1 VLCAGAYNIALAHS
15 TGPSVLA
22 LSRQNVP
29 NLETSTVD
37 KVKLGAYTVFE
48 SSPGAPLDAVIVAT
62 GSEVGIALDG
72 AKKLEGK
79 SVRVVSMP
87 CTELFDAQS
96 EDYRYGAREA
106 FPVSCSLGNLTIVA
120 CGIYCFVCWNGYVSG
135 AGRAFSLTEC
145 RC

>member
-1 VLCAGAYNIALAHS
+1 VCVLPPLCVSGAYNIALTHR

-29 NLETSTVD
+29 NLETSTAD
-37 KVKLGAYTVFE
+37 NVKLGAYTVYE
-48 SSPGAPLDAVIVAT
+48 SAPGTPLDAVIVAT

-72 AKKLEGK
+72 AKKIAGK

-96 EDYRYGAREA
+96 EEYRR
-106 FPVSCSLGNLTIVA
+106 VA
-120 CGIYCFVCWNGYVSG
+120 VCTTLPS
-135 AGRAFSLTEC
+135 SMLC
-145 RC
+145 